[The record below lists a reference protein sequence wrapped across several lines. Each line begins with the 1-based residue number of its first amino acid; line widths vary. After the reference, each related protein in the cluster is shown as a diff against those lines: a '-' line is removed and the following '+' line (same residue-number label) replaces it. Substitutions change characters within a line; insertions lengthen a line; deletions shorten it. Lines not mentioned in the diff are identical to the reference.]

1 MISDDQ
7 IHQAIKTG
15 VCPLCRSP
23 MIATNKGNSSVCS
36 NNGTCSLGVL
46 PACETYEPAKKAFSK
61 QRQSKAARCYPRFEK
76 IAGKRLYTFDG
87 KSWKITKRI
96 SLKSAKQ
103 LTVPTE
109 VQRALIEGF
118 EKRNEIR
125 CLPENQK
132 IGTTNKGR
140 LAVFQR
146 ID

>member
-15 VCPLCRSP
+15 VCPLCHSP
-23 MIATNKGNSSVCS
+23 MIATNRGKSSVCS

-61 QRQSKAARCYPRFEK
+61 QRRSKAACRYPRFEK
-76 IAGKRLYTFDG
+76 IVGKKLYTFDG

-96 SLKSAKQ
+96 SLKSAKR
-103 LTVPTE
+103 LTMPIE
-109 VQRALIEGF
+109 IQGALIEGF
-118 EKRNEIR
+118 EKRNEIS

-140 LAVFQR
+140 LVVFQR